1 MAAKLMLPKLAFVFL
16 PALIMLPI
24 LISSTVVQA
33 DSCVT
38 ISRIGFDK
46 QAPFSAGEE
55 IKFGLSVSDSCP
67 GFNVAFIQ
75 CKVDGELWDSG
86 YVTIN
91 SDESLVLWSH
101 QAWTAKPGN
110 HTLTF
115 IVDDS
120 TMTRRFFV
128 NAND

>member
-1 MAAKLMLPKLAFVFL
+1 MAAKLLRHNLAFVFL

-24 LISSTVVQA
+24 LIFSTVVKA
-33 DSCVT
+33 DDCIT
-38 ISRIGFDK
+38 ISRIGFDR
-46 QAPFSAGEE
+46 QAPFVAGDE
-55 IKFGLSVSDSCP
+55 IKFGLSMTDSCP

-120 TMTRRFFV
+120 TMTRRFSV
-128 NAND
+128 ETGE